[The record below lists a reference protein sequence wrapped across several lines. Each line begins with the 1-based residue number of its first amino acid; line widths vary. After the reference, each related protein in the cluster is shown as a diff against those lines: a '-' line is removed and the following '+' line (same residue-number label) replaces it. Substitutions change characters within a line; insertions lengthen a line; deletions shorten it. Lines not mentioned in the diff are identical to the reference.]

1 MGILGDYMQTS
12 PQFFKVGPSPLAQ
25 LFFFVLL
32 SVAIM
37 VADTRSDFVSEA
49 RRVIGSVISP
59 LQKLAYLPF
68 SLQDKLDQYIED
80 FRLIEDIDHLRKAYL
95 TSRHDFFRLQA
106 LTGENERLRA
116 LLGAAKQTELQ
127 PVLAEILY
135 TPRDPFSRKITLD
148 KGDSSG
154 IKPGQVVID
163 DLGVIGQVTQV
174 FPWTSEVTL
183 ITDKNHMVP
192 VQIDRNG
199 LRTVISGAGKNS
211 ELELRFLSIN
221 TDIQEGDLLSTSGIG
236 GVYPSSLPVGRVVH
250 IEYDRSHKFARIIC
264 APVAGVDR
272 HRQVLIL
279 IGSVPTPVISDNPE
293 PHAPQKNQ
301 KTRNNGT

>member
-1 MGILGDYMQTS
+1 MQTP
-12 PQFFKVGPSPLAQ
+12 PQFFKVGPSPLTRM
-25 LFFFVLL
+25 FFFVLL
-32 SVAIM
+32 SVFIM
-37 VADTRSDFVSEA
+37 IADSRSDFIAEA
-49 RRVIGSVISP
+49 RRVIGVAISP

-68 SLQDKLDQYIED
+68 SLQEKVDQYISD
-80 FRLIEDIDHLRKAYL
+80 FKLIEEIDHLRREYL

-106 LTGENERLRA
+106 LASENEHLRA
-116 LLGAAKQTELQ
+116 LLGAARQTEIQ
-127 PVLAEILY
+127 TVLAEILY
-135 TPRDPFSRKITLD
+135 TPRDPFSRKITLG
-148 KGDSSG
+148 KGSSNG
-154 IKPGQVVID
+154 VKPGQVVID

-221 TDIQEGDLLSTSGIG
+221 TDIREGDLLTTSGIG
-236 GVYPSSLPVGRVVH
+236 GVYPPGLPVGRVAH

-264 APVAGVDR
+264 VPVAGVDR

-279 IGSVPTPVISDNPE
+279 IGSVPTPEISDNPE
-293 PHAPQKNQ
+293 SYAPQKNRQ
-301 KTRNNGT
+301 TKNHGT

>member
-1 MGILGDYMQTS
+1 MHTP
-12 PQFFKVGPSPLAQ
+12 PQFFKVGPSPLTRM
-25 LFFFVLL
+25 FFFVLL
-32 SVAIM
+32 SVFIM
-37 VADTRSDFVSEA
+37 IADSRSDFIAEA
-49 RRVIGSVISP
+49 RRVIGVAISP

-68 SLQDKLDQYIED
+68 SLQEKVDRYISDFKLIKE
-80 FRLIEDIDHLRKAYL
+80 IDYLRREYL

-106 LTGENERLRA
+106 LASENEHLRA
-116 LLGAAKQTELQ
+116 LLGAARQTEIQ
-127 PVLAEILY
+127 TVLAEILY
-135 TPRDPFSRKITLD
+135 TPRDPFSRKITLG
-148 KGDSSG
+148 KGSSNG
-154 IKPGQVVID
+154 VKPGQVVID

-221 TDIQEGDLLSTSGIG
+221 TDIREGDLLATSGIG
-236 GVYPSSLPVGRVVH
+236 GVYPPGLPVGRVAH

-264 APVAGVDR
+264 VPVAGVDR
-272 HRQVLIL
+272 HRQVLVL
-279 IGSVPTPVISDNPE
+279 IGSVPTPEISDNPE
-293 PHAPQKNQ
+293 SYAPQKNRQ
-301 KTRNNGT
+301 TKNYGT

>member
-1 MGILGDYMQTS
+1 MQTP
-12 PQFFKVGPSPLAQ
+12 PQFFKAGPSPLTR

-32 SVAIM
+32 SIFIM
-37 VADTRSDFVSEA
+37 IADSRSDFIADV
-49 RRVIGSVISP
+49 RRGIGIVISP

-68 SLQDKLDQYIED
+68 SLQEKVDQYISD
-80 FRLIEDIDHLRKAYL
+80 FKLIKEIDYLRRQYL
-95 TSRHDFFRLQA
+95 TTRHDFFRLQTLA
-106 LTGENERLRA
+106 SENEHLRA
-116 LLGAAKQTELQ
+116 LLGAAKQTEIQ
-127 PVLAEILY
+127 TILAEILY
-135 TPRDPFSRKITLD
+135 IPRDPFSRKITLG
-148 KGDSSG
+148 KGSSNG

-163 DLGVIGQVTQV
+163 DLGVIGQVTRV
-174 FPWTSEVTL
+174 LPGTSEVTL

-221 TDIQEGDLLSTSGIG
+221 TDIREGDLLTTSGIG
-236 GVYPSSLPVGRVVH
+236 GVYPPGLPVGRVAH

-264 APVAGVDR
+264 VPVAGVDR

-279 IGSVPTPVISDNPE
+279 IDSVPAPEISDNTE
-293 PHAPQKNQ
+293 SYVPQKNRQ
-301 KTRNNGT
+301 TKNHGA